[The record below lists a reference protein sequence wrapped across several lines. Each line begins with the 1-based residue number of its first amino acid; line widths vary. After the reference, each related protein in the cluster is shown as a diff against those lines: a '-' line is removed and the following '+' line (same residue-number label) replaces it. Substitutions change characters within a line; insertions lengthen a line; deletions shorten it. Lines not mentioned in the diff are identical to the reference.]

1 MIDPSAERMPD
12 GAILLKD
19 LTPWF
24 LAELL
29 RLPELLHPD
38 QPDRVKR
45 RLYPDASETDEAI
58 RDEWRRLVHPELFA
72 LLSSATEIVERD
84 LESLDLGDDLRA
96 GRMVIPKGHAPAW
109 ISALNAAR
117 LTLSELY
124 EIGEEEMA
132 AAESGQP
139 VDLGQEKTMALAR
152 IHLLAWLQE
161 AIILTEHPQP

>member
-1 MIDPSAERMPD
+1 MDPSARRQAD
-12 GAILLKD
+12 GAILLQD

-38 QPDRVKR
+38 QPEKVKR
-45 RLYPDASETDEAI
+45 RLFPDASDDDEGI

-72 LLSSATEIVERD
+72 LLGSACEIVEHD
-84 LESLDLGDDLRA
+84 LEGIDLGGDLQA
-96 GRMVIPKGHAPAW
+96 GRIVIPAGHAPAW

-117 LTLSELY
+117 LTLSELHD
-124 EIGEEEMA
+124 IRDEEMA
-132 AAESGQP
+132 AAEPGLP
-139 VDLGQEKTMALAR
+139 VDLGQETTMALAR

-161 AIILTEHPQP
+161 AIILAEHPQP